1 MTLTNQL
8 KGIIPPLITP
18 LNSDFS
24 LDTQSLAKV
33 IEHVIKGGVHG
44 IFILGTTGEFTSLT
58 RETKVDLIQE
68 TVKLVADR
76 IPVLVGITDCAFEES
91 LHLAK
96 IATESGAAAVVAT
109 TPFYMNIGQKELLN
123 YFEKLADSVD
133 LPLFLYNM
141 PGNTHKHIDPLTA
154 AKLANHPT
162 IVGLKDSSGNLETFQ
177 AYRNALKEF
186 PSFSLL
192 VGPEEILANTL
203 EMGGNGGVNG
213 GANLFPKLYVELF
226 EAFETGEKEKVAE
239 LQNMICYLSQQLYQ
253 NENYSSSYLKGLKAA
268 MSFEGLC
275 QGNLAL
281 PLYGY
286 SETEKESLMEKYG
299 NVKVRLGELE
309 NKRLES
315 RE

>member
-8 KGIIPPLITP
+8 RGIIPPLITP

-33 IEHVIKGGVHG
+33 IDHVIKGGVHG

-91 LHLAK
+91 LNLAK

-141 PGNTHKHIDPLTA
+141 PGNTHKHIDPATA
-154 AKLANHPT
+154 AKLANHPN
-162 IVGLKDSSGNLETFQ
+162 IIGLKDSSGNLETFQ

-239 LQNMICYLSQQLYQ
+239 LQNMVCYLSQQLYQ

-275 QGNLAL
+275 KGNLAL